1 MLNNILKLLIEL
13 LSPKMKGRKDVI
25 VKLTAFETSK
35 REYPIYKIKAYSSEK
50 DKGNMMVQSL
60 KSLFDISDRD
70 EQNHFKREVEEQKKL
85 ITRKNFGSTKIEWTR
100 DEGGKIISP
109 FSAKL
114 KKKKEEDL

>member
-1 MLNNILKLLIEL
+1 
-13 LSPKMKGRKDVI
+13 MKNGKDVI
-25 VKLTAFETSK
+25 VKLTAFESFRK
-35 REYPIYKIKAYSSEK
+35 ENPIYRCQANSNDKKKGSMMIQYLK
-50 DKGNMMVQSL
+50 D
-60 KSLFDISDRD
+60 LFNISAIDQ
-70 EQNHFKREVEEQKKL
+70 QNHFKREVEEQKKL